1 MLITMYM
8 ETKKLKKQTKVFTV
22 VTLGLVVPVFK
33 AVNNIFT
40 SYLHSG
46 CLDSKKFLSTID
58 PPPGVPGVS
67 KNHIF
72 FSTNENVFLLR

>member
-1 MLITMYM
+1 MPYHVVSFTLISILATDYIQ
-8 ETKKLKKQTKVFTV
+8 K
-22 VTLGLVVPVFK
+22 
-33 AVNNIFT
+33 
-40 SYLHSG
+40 HSG
-46 CLDSKKFLSTID
+46 CLHPKKFLSTID